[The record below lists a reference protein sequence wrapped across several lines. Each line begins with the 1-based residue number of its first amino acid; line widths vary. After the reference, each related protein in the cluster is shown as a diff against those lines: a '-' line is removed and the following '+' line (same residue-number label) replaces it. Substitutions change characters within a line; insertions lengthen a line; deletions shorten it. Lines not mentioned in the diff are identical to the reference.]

1 MRFATMISTLLL
13 TGLLTG
19 ATLAEDA
26 PALDDATDRSS
37 YSLGFQMG
45 QDLKRQGVAMD
56 RDALLKGL
64 TDGQA
69 GAEPLM
75 APDEIRTLL
84 TELKAADP
92 PFRHDQLFP
101 QSL

>member
-1 MRFATMISTLLL
+1 LNAFFDIDFFAVADGSA
-13 TGLLTG
+13 GR
-19 ATLAEDA
+19 
-26 PALDDATDRSS
+26 DRA
-37 YSLGFQMG
+37 GRG
-45 QDLKRQGVAMD
+45 R
-56 RDALLKGL
+56 
-64 TDGQA
+64 A

-92 PFRHDQLFP
+92 PFRHDQLLP